1 MVTHIRISRME
12 EKDQFGKYAV
22 AISGIAG
29 RYPESGNIDE
39 FWSNLM
45 SGTEMCVADDRR
57 WPIGEFFFQTLH
69 SSLLFTI
76 L

>member
-1 MVTHIRISRME
+1 ME
-12 EKDQFGKYAV
+12 ERDALGKYTV

-29 RYPESGNIDE
+29 RYPESANIDE

-57 WPIGEFFFQTLH
+57 WPIGKFSKNFPLDSQ
-69 SSLLFTI
+69 
-76 L
+76 

>member
-1 MVTHIRISRME
+1 ME
-12 EKDQFGKYAV
+12 EKDAFGKYSV

-29 RYPESGNIDE
+29 RYPESRNIDE

-57 WPIGEFFFQTLH
+57 WPIGKL
-69 SSLLFTI
+69 
-76 L
+76 